1 MNELHSGPNDKTG
14 IQKAVNF
21 PVGFPQH
28 YPFQHEEE
36 LHLRDYWNIIMRR
49 KWIVIASLLIVV
61 TTVAIMTFHAKSI
74 YMATT
79 TLKIEKEQ
87 TITGKMSDS
96 AYEPD
101 YWYDDETFYQ
111 TQLMVLKSKSLATRV
126 VRSMKLPR
134 EPKLSADPVLSE
146 KKTEDAATA
155 PSPSHVE
162 EDMDAGLVNGFMG
175 GLVIAQEPKTRII
188 RLSYVSENPEFAAK
202 AVNATARAYIE
213 FNLENK
219 FEATLHA
226 KEWLEKQLEDMKAKV
241 ERAEEALNKY
251 VAQNGIVLLT
261 ETASATGESDSKG
274 FSGPT
279 QSIMSKRLAELSS
292 QLVLATTERIT
303 KESLYR
309 EALRS
314 GSDVS
319 TSVLNAS
326 PQVQSARKDYAA
338 LQTEYMQLSKIYKP
352 DYPKMVRLKEQMNQV
367 KGRIDDEVSKA
378 VLGLKGDYQAAVK
391 KEESLRSAFD
401 NLRKETLDMNDKMVQ
416 YQILK
421 READTNRELYSG
433 LLQRLKEVGV
443 TATISASNITIL
455 DRAEVPKSPYKPDRK
470 KNLALALVLGLF
482 GGLGLA
488 FFVEYLDNTLKTP
501 EDIERTIHL
510 PSLGFVPQ
518 LEKSGQLKG
527 VALLTFEG
535 TKSPITE
542 AFRSIATFI
551 MFSSAGRPPKTI
563 LVTSPQKGD
572 GKTTTVVNLALSLS
586 QSNDKGKCI
595 VIDADMR
602 RPQIHKIFGLDN
614 SVGLSSFLSGQI
626 EFPENNG
633 FIKKT
638 KFERIDVITHGVVP
652 PDPSELLSS
661 YRMRDLITYLFPL
674 YQFIILD
681 SPPVLG
687 LADSLVMSTFADGVI
702 VVTKAGETP
711 KDAVNQAKKLLLGIN
726 AKILGVILNQTKESH
741 LKYGSYYHHYSHYY
755 EDSDKVKKKRR
766 KKDTA

>member
-1 MNELHSGPNDKTG
+1 MGAFHNDPDDKT
-14 IQKAVNF
+14 ILQNTVTF

-28 YPFQHEEE
+28 YPFQQEEE
-36 LHLRDYWNIIMRR
+36 LHLRDYWSIIMRR
-49 KWIVIASLLIVV
+49 KWIVIAFLLIVV
-61 TTVAIMTFHAKSI
+61 STVAIVTFHAKSI

-79 TLKIEKEQ
+79 TLKIEKEH
-87 TITGKMSDS
+87 TITGKMGEG

-126 VRSMKLPR
+126 VRSMKLGR
-134 EPKLSADPVLSE
+134 EPKLSANPDSAE
-146 KKTEDAATA
+146 KKIEDIAATA
-155 PSPSHVE
+155 GISPVE
-162 EDMDAGLVNGFMG
+162 EDVDSNLVNGFMG
-175 GLVIAQEPKTRII
+175 GLVIAQEPKTRVI
-188 RLSYVSENPEFAAK
+188 RLSYVSENPDFAAK
-202 AVNATARAYIE
+202 AVNATARTYID

-226 KEWLEKQLEDMKAKV
+226 KESLEKQLEEMKAKV
-241 ERAEEALNKY
+241 ERAEEALNRY

-261 ETASATGESDSKG
+261 ETASASASDKRELP
-274 FSGPT
+274 GPSE
-279 QSIMSKRLAELSS
+279 SIMSKRLTELSS
-292 QLVLATTERIT
+292 QLLLATTERIT

-309 EALRS
+309 EALRT
-314 GSDVS
+314 GSDVYS
-319 TSVLNAS
+319 SVINAN
-326 PQVQSARKDYAA
+326 PQVQSARKDYAN
-338 LQTEYMQLSKIYKP
+338 LQTEYLQQSKIYKP
-352 DYPKMVRLKEQMNQV
+352 DYPKMVRLKEQMNQL

-378 VLGLKGDYQAAVK
+378 VLGLKGDYEAAVK
-391 KEESLRSAFD
+391 KEESLHSAFD
-401 NLRKETLDMNDKMVQ
+401 KLRKETLDMNDKMVQ

-433 LLQRLKEVGV
+433 LLQKLKEVGV

-455 DRAEVPKSPYKPDRK
+455 DRAEVPKSPYKPDRQ

-488 FFVEYLDNTLKTP
+488 FFVDYLDNTLKTP
-501 EDIERTIHL
+501 EDIERIVHL
-510 PSLGFVPQ
+510 PSLGFVPS
-518 LEKSGQLKG
+518 LEKKTSSKILP
-527 VALLTFEG
+527 LITLDN

-542 AFRSIATFI
+542 AFRSIGTYI
-551 MFSSAGRPPKTI
+551 MFSSAVRPPKTI

-586 QSNDKGKCI
+586 QSYGKCI
-595 VIDADMR
+595 VVDADMR
-602 RPQIHKIFGLDN
+602 RPKLHKVLEVN
-614 SVGLSSFLSGQI
+614 NTVGLSSFLSGQI
-626 EFPENNG
+626 EFGDNNG

-638 KFERIDVITHGVVP
+638 KFEKLDVITHGVIP

-661 YRMRDLITYLFPL
+661 HRMRDLINALVPF

-687 LADSLVMSTFADGVI
+687 LADSLIMSTFADGVI
-702 VVTKAGETP
+702 LVAKAGDTP
-711 KDAVNQAKKLLLGIN
+711 KDAASHAKKLLLGIN
-726 AKILGVILNQTKESH
+726 AKILGIILNQAKESH
-741 LKYGSYYHHYSHYY
+741 LKYRSYYHYYSHYY
-755 EDSDKVKKKRR
+755 EDSDKVKTKRR